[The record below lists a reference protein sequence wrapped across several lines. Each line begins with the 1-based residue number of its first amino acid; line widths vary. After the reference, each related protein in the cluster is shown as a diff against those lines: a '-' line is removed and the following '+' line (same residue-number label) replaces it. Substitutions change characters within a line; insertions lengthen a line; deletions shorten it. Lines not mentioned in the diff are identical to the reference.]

1 MRLGGADRTGGG
13 GERRERAQLVLA
25 AAAVVAVAL
34 APVVLAY
41 LQLGAH
47 PDVRAPAPEPG
58 ASAERFLERATHEAG
73 SEVTGDAWSDRRLAV
88 AEVRE
93 SLAPRLRTLE
103 TSRVEW
109 GTVFRVAY
117 APEVAAEWAA
127 NEFPRGA
134 GRAFGTC
141 RAVDGVVVQERAGE
155 TTVLTVAYDV
165 TVTSEEGRREFT
177 FLVPV
182 VG

>member
-1 MRLGGADRTGGG
+1 
-13 GERRERAQLVLA
+13 VLA
-25 AAAVVAVAL
+25 AAAVIAVAL

-73 SEVTGDAWSDRRLAV
+73 SEVTGDAWSDRRRAV
-88 AEVRE
+88 SEVRE
-93 SLAPRLRTLE
+93 SLAPRLETLE
-103 TSRVEW
+103 ASQVEHGTVHRVE
-109 GTVFRVAY
+109 Y
-117 APEVAAEWAA
+117 APAAAAEWARSTC
-127 NEFPRGA
+127 PRGE

-155 TTVLTVAYDV
+155 TTVLAVAYDV
-165 TVTSEEGRREFT
+165 TVTSEDGRREFT
-177 FLVPV
+177 FVVPV
-182 VG
+182 VD